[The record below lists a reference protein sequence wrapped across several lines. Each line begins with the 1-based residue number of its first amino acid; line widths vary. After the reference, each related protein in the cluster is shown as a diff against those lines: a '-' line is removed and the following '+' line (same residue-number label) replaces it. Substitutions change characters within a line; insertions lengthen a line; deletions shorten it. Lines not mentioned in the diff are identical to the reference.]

1 MIHQGAYYM
10 EMVIKIIKII
20 KTIKVQKENAQFF
33 YDIF

>member
-10 EMVIKIIKII
+10 EMVIKII